1 MAPIKS
7 SSKRHGENVQVT
19 VRCRPPNQ
27 NEYGSCWDVQP
38 SKIVSTDHRLK
49 KQHEFQFDH
58 VLYGSDNEIL
68 YAKSIS
74 NLINQAMEGYNGTS
88 AIVTTVFAYGQT
100 ASGKT
105 FVSNLTCHTMFSL
118 LKWPVIVDH
127 GNEIEPGVIPRSV
140 DNVFDFIK
148 KACRLEFLLR
158 VSYLEI
164 YNETI
169 KDLLNPSNDN
179 LKIHQDKIRGVYVT
193 PLTEEV
199 VTSPEDV
206 LRIIERGEANRHI
219 SSTDYNLHSSRSH
232 TLFQMVIESRER
244 SSTSTSLASHRRT
257 LTSTG
262 YGHHAAR
269 SKEVVRISQLNL
281 IDLAGSEKAA
291 SDQDRRKEGSY
302 INKSLLTLGTVISKL
317 TDSNAGKSPSHIPYR
332 DSKLTRILQTA
343 LSGLAKVAVICTISP
358 SNLEESLNTLKFAS
372 RVKRITTHAKN
383 DEVMDDKA
391 LLQKYR
397 TEIVELK
404 SKLQSTAEL
413 LQKEK
418 ESALI
423 AERRDHDQQMKL
435 MRNTRNAMKERIDHL
450 TRLILTSSSV
460 VNNDLASATATLQ
473 QQLHDIQNGLPSPPA
488 DSERKHSNASGL
500 ASTGGGSGSTR
511 QQQETVELRKLLLKA
526 TRESNEKDQRILAL
540 EEQLGQQTA
549 INAQLETEL
558 SVTKAELELTK
569 QLQAKEGGNENKSL
583 PPSVSQRKQ
592 QLVWR

>member
-1 MAPIKS
+1 M
-7 SSKRHGENVQVT
+7 
-19 VRCRPPNQ
+19 
-27 NEYGSCWDVQP
+27 
-38 SKIVSTDHRLK
+38 
-49 KQHEFQFDH
+49 
-58 VLYGSDNEIL
+58 
-68 YAKSIS
+68 
-74 NLINQAMEGYNGTS
+74 
-88 AIVTTVFAYGQT
+88 
-100 ASGKT
+100 
-105 FVSNLTCHTMFSL
+105 
-118 LKWPVIVDH
+118 
-127 GNEIEPGVIPRSV
+127 GNETEPGVIPRSV
-140 DNVFDFIK
+140 DNVFGFIK
-148 KACRLEFLLR
+148 KAITREFLLR

-262 YGHHAAR
+262 YGNHAAR
-269 SKEVVRISQLNL
+269 SKETVKISQLNL

-317 TDSNAGKSPSHIPYR
+317 TDPNTGKSPSHIPYR

-358 SNLEESLNTLKFAS
+358 SNMEESLNTLKFAS

-383 DEVMDDKA
+383 DDVMDDKA

-418 ESALI
+418 ESALL
-423 AERRDHDQQMKL
+423 AERRDHDQQMRQ

-460 VNNDLASATATLQ
+460 VTNDPASATATLQ
-473 QQLHDIQNGLPSPPA
+473 QQLQDVQNGLPSPPA
-488 DSERKHSNASGL
+488 DSQRNNSNANGL
-500 ASTGGGSGSTR
+500 VTGGSSQYIHQ
-511 QQQETVELRKLLLKA
+511 QQQEMANLQKLLSKA
-526 TRESNEKDQRILAL
+526 IKESNEKDQRILAL
-540 EEQLGQQTA
+540 EEQLGQQIA

-558 SVTKAELELTK
+558 SVTKAELELNK
-569 QLQAKEGGNENKSL
+569 QLQAKEGGDEKNNL
-583 PPSVSQRKQ
+583 IPAVSQRKQ
-592 QLVWR
+592 QLVWH

>member
-1 MAPIKS
+1 MPTIL
-7 SSKRHGENVQVT
+7 
-19 VRCRPPNQ
+19 
-27 NEYGSCWDVQP
+27 
-38 SKIVSTDHRLK
+38 HRL
-49 KQHEFQFDH
+49 
-58 VLYGSDNEIL
+58 
-68 YAKSIS
+68 
-74 NLINQAMEGYNGTS
+74 
-88 AIVTTVFAYGQT
+88 T
-100 ASGKT
+100 ALCK
-105 FVSNLTCHTMFSL
+105 
-118 LKWPVIVDH
+118 
-127 GNEIEPGVIPRSV
+127 
-140 DNVFDFIK
+140 
-148 KACRLEFLLR
+148 
-158 VSYLEI
+158 
-164 YNETI
+164 
-169 KDLLNPSNDN
+169 
-179 LKIHQDKIRGVYVT
+179 
-193 PLTEEV
+193 
-199 VTSPEDV
+199 
-206 LRIIERGEANRHI
+206 
-219 SSTDYNLHSSRSH
+219 
-232 TLFQMVIESRER
+232 
-244 SSTSTSLASHRRT
+244 
-257 LTSTG
+257 
-262 YGHHAAR
+262 
-269 SKEVVRISQLNL
+269 NL

-317 TDSNAGKSPSHIPYR
+317 TDPSTGKSPSHIPYR

-460 VNNDLASATATLQ
+460 VNNDPASATATLQ
-473 QQLHDIQNGLPSPPA
+473 QQLHDAQNGLPSPPS
-488 DSERKHSNASGL
+488 DSERKNSNASGL
-500 ASTGGGSGSTR
+500 VSAGDSTTNQTQVIS
-511 QQQETVELRKLLLKA
+511 KLQRLLSDAAK
-526 TRESNEKDQRILAL
+526 ESNEKDQRILAL
-540 EEQLGQQTA
+540 EEQLVQQTA

-569 QLQAKEGGNENKSL
+569 QLQAKEGAMKARPCGR
-583 PPSVSQRKQ
+583 V
-592 QLVWR
+592 

>member
-1 MAPIKS
+1 
-7 SSKRHGENVQVT
+7 
-19 VRCRPPNQ
+19 
-27 NEYGSCWDVQP
+27 
-38 SKIVSTDHRLK
+38 
-49 KQHEFQFDH
+49 
-58 VLYGSDNEIL
+58 
-68 YAKSIS
+68 
-74 NLINQAMEGYNGTS
+74 
-88 AIVTTVFAYGQT
+88 TVFAYGQT

-105 FVSNLTCHTMFSL
+105 FVSNLTC
-118 LKWPVIVDH
+118 
-127 GNEIEPGVIPRSV
+127 NETEPGVIPRSV

-244 SSTSTSLASHRRT
+244 IAPATVPTILHR
-257 LTSTG
+257 LT
-262 YGHHAAR
+262 ALC
-269 SKEVVRISQLNL
+269 KNL

-317 TDSNAGKSPSHIPYR
+317 TDPSTGKSPSHIPYR

-404 SKLQSTAEL
+404 SKLQST
-413 LQKEK
+413 
-418 ESALI
+418 
-423 AERRDHDQQMKL
+423 
-435 MRNTRNAMKERIDHL
+435 
-450 TRLILTSSSV
+450 
-460 VNNDLASATATLQ
+460 
-473 QQLHDIQNGLPSPPA
+473 
-488 DSERKHSNASGL
+488 
-500 ASTGGGSGSTR
+500 
-511 QQQETVELRKLLLKA
+511 
-526 TRESNEKDQRILAL
+526 
-540 EEQLGQQTA
+540 
-549 INAQLETEL
+549 
-558 SVTKAELELTK
+558 
-569 QLQAKEGGNENKSL
+569 
-583 PPSVSQRKQ
+583 
-592 QLVWR
+592 